1 MGIHVDIA
9 APGAVQRVPT
19 GFAPVGAR
27 AAVPQMLGIQ
37 YLRGLAALGVVMFHA
52 SQSAGFPIEAGAF
65 GVDVFFVLSGFLM
78 MVIATD
84 ETRPWPFLRDRALRI
99 VPLYWIAS
107 VAALCLGAAGIFWTP
122 SRLQALASF
131 AFIPYGPESGAPYYY
146 PVLTIGW
153 TLNYEMFFYFVFA
166 GTLFMR
172 RAARLPALTAAFGAL
187 VALRYVA
194 EPTAAPLLFWSDPLI
209 LEFLA
214 GAWVGASWQRGG
226 AYREGRAWALAGAAI
241 LAFMLV
247 GQPLPAL
254 PLLDSRLPYCL
265 PAVLALLAMLEW
277 ERRPGGVPYRRV
289 PALIGDASYSIY
301 LWHIFAIGAAALA
314 ARALAL
320 PAWTTFP
327 LGAAGGILLGLAAYR
342 VIEAPLLVR
351 LRTRRAAR

>member
-9 APGAVQRVPT
+9 APGAARAAPV
-19 GFAPVGAR
+19 GFAPAP
-27 AAVPQMLGIQ
+27 APAVLPQMLGIQ
-37 YLRGLAALGVVMFHA
+37 YLRGAAALGVVVFHA
-52 SQSAGFPIEAGAF
+52 SQAAGFPIEAGAF

-78 MVIATD
+78 MAITTGA
-84 ETRPWPFLRDRALRI
+84 TRPWPFLRDRALRI

-153 TLNYEMFFYFVFA
+153 TLNYEMFFYCVFA
-166 GTLFMR
+166 ASLFLKR
-172 RAARLPALTAAFGAL
+172 SARLPALTALFGAL
-187 VALRYVA
+187 VALRYLLA
-194 EPTAAPLLFWSDPLI
+194 PAAAPLLFWSDPLI

-214 GAWVGASWQRGG
+214 GAWVGATWRRGG
-226 AYREGRAWALAGAAI
+226 LHRQGRAWALAGAAV
-241 LAFMLV
+241 LAFLLV
-247 GQPLPAL
+247 RQPLPPL
-254 PLLDSRLPYCL
+254 PLLDSRLPNCL

-277 ERRPGGVPYRRV
+277 ERQPGGVPYRRL

-301 LWHIFAIGAAALA
+301 LWHVFAIGAAVLI

-320 PAWTTFP
+320 PAWTIFP
-327 LGAAGGILLGLAAYR
+327 LGGAGGFLLGLAAYR
-342 VIEAPLLVR
+342 LIEAPLLAHF
-351 LRTRRAAR
+351 RTRRAAR